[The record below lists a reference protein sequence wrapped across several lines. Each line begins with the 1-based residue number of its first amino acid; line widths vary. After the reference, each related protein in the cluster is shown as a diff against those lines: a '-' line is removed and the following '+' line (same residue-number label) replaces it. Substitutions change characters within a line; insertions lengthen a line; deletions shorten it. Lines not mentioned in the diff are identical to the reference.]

1 MYFDPLYF
9 LFALPAMLLGLWA
22 QFRVKGTF
30 NKYSQV
36 RSQRGMTGAEAARQ
50 ILDRAG
56 LREVTVERSNGFLSD
71 HYDPRSKTL
80 RLSDAT
86 YGSPSVAALGVAAHE
101 AGHALQDQQHY
112 APLRATLQPCT
123 CRSIW

>member
-1 MYFDPLYF
+1 
-9 LFALPAMLLGLWA
+9 MLLGLWA

-56 LREVTVERSNGFLSD
+56 LREVTVERATAFFLTITI
-71 HYDPRSKTL
+71 R
-80 RLSDAT
+80 
-86 YGSPSVAALGVAAHE
+86 AA
-101 AGHALQDQQHY
+101 
-112 APLRATLQPCT
+112 RPCA
-123 CRSIW
+123 